1 MTFLHRM
8 WLSPGTDWSER
19 LWGLHP
25 WGHKTQLDPVLG
37 SQQQLVLVELHQT
50 ISRSA
55 SSLSLAVA
63 VGDWSWVPTTGF
75 RGCVPPD
82 GHFPWDAAA
91 SSSPTSTPGE
101 GWWHWSSGTPGLW
114 EAGYGHAR
122 RCTWNHQGEIWKD
135 SGFWGKSSGMFF
147 PFLSMLWVNQLPLL
161 AFVSL
166 PQKNN
171 KTTAVFLAAALS
183 CKQQPACC

>member
-1 MTFLHRM
+1 MMTFLHRM

-63 VGDWSWVPTTGF
+63 VGD
-75 RGCVPPD
+75 
-82 GHFPWDAAA
+82 
-91 SSSPTSTPGE
+91 
-101 GWWHWSSGTPGLW
+101 
-114 EAGYGHAR
+114 
-122 RCTWNHQGEIWKD
+122 
-135 SGFWGKSSGMFF
+135 
-147 PFLSMLWVNQLPLL
+147 
-161 AFVSL
+161 
-166 PQKNN
+166 
-171 KTTAVFLAAALS
+171 
-183 CKQQPACC
+183 